1 MGFWKD
7 VFTDNK
13 PCFAFH
19 IEWDDKPKEGAK
31 ELIEENRKFL
41 EMCEGCLWDY
51 KMKPTES
58 VFNPAFREDNELL

>member
-31 ELIEENRKFL
+31 ELIEENRKLKLMVKKML
-41 EMCEGCLWDY
+41 EQGI
-51 KMKPTES
+51 TEKKAID
-58 VFNPAFREDNELL
+58 VKLLK